1 MLNSFSLRI
10 RLLILSVVPLS
21 VMILG
26 MGTLI
31 LSRLEQLRETSTLET
46 LARIA
51 KVSGDFIHE
60 LQAERGVSSRFLNA
74 HGAQYAEDLRKQ
86 RSKADE
92 NFERYKEIMQ
102 SSVVATIPGL
112 NESVKE
118 TDALLQQWNSKR
130 TSIDALSVS
139 PGESGKYYGD
149 LIEKII
155 ADVEYTAQ
163 AATYDAAIFRTS
175 LSYVTL
181 IKTKE
186 RLGRERALLTG
197 LFTRDTA
204 TKEEFV
210 NATRIASEQFS
221 LAAIFRTIATPEQVQ
236 RFDAVVRNDLGKRIR
251 DMRRAIPDRF
261 PEGGFGVNPIEWYDV
276 TTQQI
281 NLAKDYE
288 NSLADE
294 IKKENAALRTR
305 ATTQIG
311 GLVLVFIVVL
321 AIVIVLSAIITR
333 SIRRPINALADGAA
347 AVEAGDLN
355 KPVAVLS
362 NDEIG
367 RFTKTFNRMIE
378 NLKSERSA
386 LQAEKAGV
394 EAKVRDGVQTVQAQ
408 QMLLQGSVQD
418 MLRSMEQFAKGD
430 LTSKLQSA
438 PDDEMGRLFEGYNEA
453 VGNIRTMV
461 AQVKMVSGATTAST
475 GEITR
480 NMQQVANDISTQTQQ
495 ISSIA
500 TAMEEM
506 SATIAETTQQ
516 TTTASQAAAEAE
528 REAQSG
534 GTVVAE
540 TLSTV
545 RTIGALVLQ
554 SVESIQALD
563 RSSEQIGMVIQVID
577 EIADQTNLLA
587 LNAAI
592 EAARAGEHG
601 RGFAVVADEVRKLAE
616 RTQEAT
622 KEIGKTIKQIQ
633 QETHNV
639 VSEMTSGVQEVEKGN
654 SAAAKAQEAL
664 ERIITRSK
672 EVSTIIGQVAVASEE
687 QATSVEMIAS
697 NVDSIAR
704 LTQHSQDAVQ
714 KTHQTTKNLADLTGD
729 LEYLI
734 GQFRIE
740 EGNASGSGLY
750 RIGATKEAEF
760 TRIG

>member
-1 MLNSFSLRI
+1 MLNSFSLRL
-10 RLLILSVVPLS
+10 RLIILSVIPLG
-21 VMILG
+21 VMII
-26 MGTLI
+26 MMITLMI
-31 LSRLEQLRETSTLET
+31 SRWQQLEEMKKLET

-60 LQAERGVSSRFLNA
+60 LQTERGVTSRFLNTQ
-74 HGAQYAEDLRKQ
+74 GTQYAEDLRSQ
-86 RSKADE
+86 RAQTDEYFTEYQKA
-92 NFERYKEIMQ
+92 MQ
-102 SSVVATIPGL
+102 SVVIQTIPGL
-112 NESVKE
+112 EESVKE
-118 TDALLQQWNSKR
+118 TNALLEKWKSYRTSVDAL
-130 TSIDALSVS
+130 TIS

-149 LIEKII
+149 LIDELI
-155 ADVEYTAQ
+155 ADMEFTARE
-163 AATYDAAIFRTS
+163 ATYDAAIFRTS

-186 RLGRERALLTG
+186 RLGRERALLNG

-221 LAAIFRTIATPEQVQ
+221 MASIFRTIATPEQVQ
-236 RFDAVVRNDLGKRIR
+236 KFDAVVRNDLGKRIR
-251 DMRRAIPDRF
+251 DMRRTISDKF
-261 PEGGFGVNPIEWYDV
+261 PSGGFGVNPREWYDV

-281 NLAKDYE
+281 NFAKEYE
-288 NSLADE
+288 NSLAAE
-294 IKKENAALRTR
+294 ITRENTALRTR
-305 ATTQIG
+305 TITQIG
-311 GLVLVFIVVL
+311 ALTLGLVIVL
-321 AIVIVLSAIITR
+321 TIVIVLSALIIR
-333 SIRRPINALADGAA
+333 SIRRPIKALAEGAA
-347 AVEAGDLN
+347 AVEAGDLS
-355 KPVAVLS
+355 KPVPVLS
-362 NDEIG
+362 RDEIG
-367 RFTKTFNRMIE
+367 RFTATFNRMIE
-378 NLKSERSA
+378 NLQSERSA
-386 LQAEKAGV
+386 LQAEKTGV
-394 EAKVRDGVQTVQAQ
+394 EAKVREGIRTVQTQ
-408 QMLLQGSVQD
+408 QEHLQRSVQT
-418 MLRSMEQFAKGD
+418 MLQAMEHFAKGD
-430 LTSKLQSA
+430 LTSALQSA
-438 PDDEMGRLFEGYNEA
+438 SEDEIGRLFEGYNGA
-453 VGNIRTMV
+453 VRNIRTMV

-475 GEITR
+475 NEITR
-480 NMQQVANDISTQTQQ
+480 NMQQVANDIAAQTQQ
-495 ISSIA
+495 INSIA

-516 TTTASQAAAEAE
+516 TTQASQAASEAE
-528 REAQSG
+528 REAQTG
-534 GTVVAE
+534 GRVVSE
-540 TLSTV
+540 TLSAV

-592 EAARAGEHG
+592 EAARAGDHG

-622 KEIGKTIKQIQ
+622 KEISKTIKQIQ

-654 SAAAKAQEAL
+654 TSAAKAKEAL

-687 QATSVEMIAS
+687 QATSAQMIAS

-740 EGNASGSGLY
+740 NANASGNSFFQ
-750 RIGATKEAEF
+750 IGQM
-760 TRIG
+760 